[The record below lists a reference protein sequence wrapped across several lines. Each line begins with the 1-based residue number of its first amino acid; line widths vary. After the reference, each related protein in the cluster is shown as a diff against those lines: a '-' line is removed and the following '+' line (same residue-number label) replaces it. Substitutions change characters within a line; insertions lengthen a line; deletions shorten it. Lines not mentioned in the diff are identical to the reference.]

1 VSDHYRFR
9 IQKVFVGSDR
19 RFQLRVGMEGE
30 REIEYIPVHSSA
42 FALRLPLRE
51 GHETEDDARREHDA
65 LMQWLRRE
73 SGEAA

>member
-1 VSDHYRFR
+1 
-9 IQKVFVGSDR
+9 
-19 RFQLRVGMEGE
+19 MEGE